1 MAASF
6 LRLAVQ
12 LARDASDALES
23 NEIAMLV
30 VEEQLD
36 EVMVGGKLA
45 WRDGGKPSDAKGG
58 YDLGCQQLAC
68 HVGWPGPA
76 PPLLLKFTS
85 EIATSSV
92 TTGFPNI

>member
-23 NEIAMLV
+23 NEIVMLV
-30 VEEQLD
+30 VEEQPD

-45 WRDGGKPSDAKGG
+45 
-58 YDLGCQQLAC
+58 CLAL
-68 HVGWPGPA
+68 HMYHELNTTSVKIRHSA
-76 PPLLLKFTS
+76 LPLLNFAHKVES
-85 EIATSSV
+85 KH
-92 TTGFPNI
+92 

>member
-23 NEIAMLV
+23 NEIVMLV
-30 VEEQLD
+30 VEEQPD

-45 WRDGGKPSDAKGG
+45 WQDGGKPSDAMGG
-58 YDLGCQQLAC
+58 YQLG
-68 HVGWPGPA
+68 
-76 PPLLLKFTS
+76 S
-85 EIATSSV
+85 
-92 TTGFPNI
+92 